1 VSDAYEYGFTDGQI
15 VLAKKFAELYS
26 RIDQLTAERDEA
38 RREVCFMQHLSG
50 FFAGDFA
57 LSRGWDCFKDK
68 VNYDFPNSVKEFRD
82 LWCDYSNKLKNELD
96 EVRALYCEKLSPA
109 DPQKVAEKW
118 RWDCFDNGKN
128 AWLLPESK
136 RTMDRLVELGEE
148 LEANHNNQKYR
159 VTDGE

>member
-1 VSDAYEYGFTDGQI
+1 MNDEFEYGFTDGHI

-26 RIDQLTAERDEA
+26 MID
-38 RREVCFMQHLSG
+38 
-50 FFAGDFA
+50 
-57 LSRGWDCFKDK
+57 
-68 VNYDFPNSVKEFRD
+68 Y
-82 LWCDYSNKLKNELD
+82 LKNELD
-96 EVRALYCEKLSPA
+96 EVRALYCERLSPA
-109 DPQKVAEKW
+109 DPQKIAEKW

-136 RTMDRLVELGEE
+136 KAMDRLVELGEE